1 MNCSA
6 ETHSCLTQFK
16 PTLWQLAGQDPNP
29 TRATTAC
36 PLQHTA
42 MMEERPVT
50 PTPTLVMKEVRGLM
64 GGDRWGE
71 VVSGGL
77 RFFFFFP
84 RKQVLGYLL
93 L

>member
-1 MNCSA
+1 M
-6 ETHSCLTQFK
+6 
-16 PTLWQLAGQDPNP
+16 
-29 TRATTAC
+29 
-36 PLQHTA
+36 
-42 MMEERPVT
+42 T